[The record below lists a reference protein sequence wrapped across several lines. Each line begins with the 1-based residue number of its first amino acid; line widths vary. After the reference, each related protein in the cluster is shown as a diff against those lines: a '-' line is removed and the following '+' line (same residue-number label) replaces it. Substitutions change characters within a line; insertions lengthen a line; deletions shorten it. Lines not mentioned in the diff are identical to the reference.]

1 MLETRKLFTNV
12 TCVVEA
18 RGVCALSVAP
28 RGSAPR
34 RAAAALLCAMVTY
47 GSYVVAQRGR
57 KSRRGGQKHKRGAS
71 LSTTAPR
78 LGNKPSESSRLAW
91 SWASPFWA
99 VSRCPPNVKAGP
111 FRAEPGAVCCRS
123 RGCLWSPCESVA
135 SSARMLV
142 SPAAKQ
148 LANTASQLCRR
159 SRNYALKP
167 LRSSAALGIRFARW
181 VFAFSWARGR

>member
-12 TCVVEA
+12 MFVDA

-28 RGSAPR
+28 RGSASR

-78 LGNKPSESSRLAW
+78 LGNKPTESSRVGWHGAERRR
-91 SWASPFWA
+91 SE
-99 VSRCPPNVKAGP
+99 P
-111 FRAEPGAVCCRS
+111 FRAVHLTLKPGHFAQSRGAVCCRS

-167 LRSSAALGIRFARW
+167 LRASAALGIRFAR
-181 VFAFSWARGR
+181 